1 MPSRRKLVLAALAGL
16 ARPAWGMPGAEW
28 EAFKA
33 RFLHPDGRI
42 VDTGNGGVSHTEGQ
56 GWGLLFAVAFDDPAA
71 FQAILDWT
79 AGTLCRSQ
87 DALHSWRYVPDA
99 ANPVSDA
106 NNATDGDLFIA
117 MALFRAARRWS
128 HPAYAA
134 KARAIARDVLRLLV
148 RRAGPRTL
156 LLPGIQGFETED
168 AFVVN
173 PSYYVFPALQEL
185 AAHMR
190 DPLWMAVQSDGLALM
205 RDGRFGRW
213 MLPPDWLQVSRISGT
228 LEPARGWAPRFSYD
242 AIRVPLYLS
251 WAGRTSTGAVE
262 AFRAYWAQQL
272 PDPPAWVDLV
282 TGVIAPYAAPSGMRA
297 VGEFLLAPVA
307 VSDIPPTFTSA
318 ATAPDYY
325 SAALTLLASIAW
337 QESHRTKS

>member
-1 MPSRRKLVLAALAGL
+1 MPSRRALVLAALAGL
-16 ARPAWGMPGAEW
+16 ARPAQAMPAAEW

-42 VDTGNGGVSHTEGQ
+42 VDTGNNGVSHTEGQ

-71 FQAILDWT
+71 FGAILDWT
-79 AGTLCRSQ
+79 TSTLRRSQ
-87 DALHSWRYVPDA
+87 DALHAWRYVPGE
-99 ANPVSDA
+99 ANPVPDA

-128 HPAYAA
+128 RPVYAA
-134 KARAIARDVLRLLV
+134 RAKAIARDVLRLLV

-156 LLPGIQGFETED
+156 LLPGVQGFETPD

-173 PSYYVFPALQEL
+173 PSYYVFPALGEL
-185 AAHMR
+185 AAHTR
-190 DPLWMAVQSDGLALM
+190 DPLWAVVQSEGLALM

-213 MLPPDWLQVSRISGT
+213 MLPPDWLQVSRASGA
-228 LEPARGWAPRFSYD
+228 LEPANGWPPRFSYD

-251 WAGRTSTGAVE
+251 WAGRTSTGADE

-272 PDPPAWVDLV
+272 PDPPAWVDLATEAV
-282 TGVIAPYAAPSGMRA
+282 APYAAPPGMRA
-297 VGEFLLAPVA
+297 VGELSLAPAAPDV
-307 VSDIPPTFTSA
+307 PPGFPSA

-325 SAALTLLASIAW
+325 SAALTMLARIAW
-337 QESHRTKS
+337 QESRRPKP